1 MSPRHLTKLFSGV
14 EVKSILHNCLNI
26 SLKIPAQQLRSSGKT
41 NFQFEKMASST
52 GERVLVY
59 LKNEQ
64 NSSFEKAHFTQCI
77 IDYIDKLSK
86 DGVCQGMVE
95 LKNNKLYISS
105 VKGETKNAV
114 KFKHPPFCPIHH
126 LSEENKASLPSE
138 IYSRGIDCG
147 AAVILE
153 SGDGMV
159 FLTRRGDN
167 LRTFP
172 GIWVPP
178 GGHIEQ
184 NETLLEAG
192 LRELKEETGL
202 HITPDMCHLDTVHIL
217 AVWESVFPP
226 KLSLGQSKRH
236 HAVVYLHAKLKSRY
250 TSGKLNEEVKIDP
263 AEVGACA
270 WFDRSKVKA
279 IVAAREEGRQQDAGQ
294 EVSDRFS
301 AIVLDDNNQ
310 QKEEMLPFKDLLKI
324 SGDIK
329 DQKGR
334 VSTGTKF
341 ALEEWLDWK
350 H

>member
-1 MSPRHLTKLFSGV
+1 MSPRQFSRLVPILQHTKSSLPSSVRFSV
-14 EVKSILHNCLNI
+14 TYSTRRVQTSTRV
-26 SLKIPAQQLRSSGKT
+26 S
-41 NFQFEKMASST
+41 FQFDKMASTS

-59 LKNEQ
+59 LENQ
-64 NSSFEKAHFTQCI
+64 QSGSFTKAHFTECI
-77 IDYIDKLSK
+77 VDFIDKQNK
-86 DGVCQGMVE
+86 EGVCLGLVE
-95 LKNNKLYISS
+95 LRDGKLHISS
-105 VKGETKNAV
+105 ADKDNKDTVKI
-114 KFKHPPFCPIHH
+114 KHPPFCPIHH
-126 LSEENKASLPSE
+126 MTDENKSSLPPD

-153 SGDGMV
+153 SGDGQI
-159 FLTRRGDN
+159 FLTRRGDH

-202 HITPDMCHLDTVHIL
+202 HITPDMCHLDTVHVL

-226 KLSLGQSKRH
+226 KLTLGQSKRH
-236 HAVVYLHAKLKSRY
+236 HAVVYLHAKLKSKY
-250 TSGKLNEEVKIDP
+250 TVHSLNSEVKIDP
-263 AEVGACA
+263 GEVGACA

-279 IVAAREEGRQQDAGQ
+279 IVSAREETAQQKDF
-294 EVSDRFS
+294 EKVCDTFS
-301 AIVLDDNNQ
+301 AIVLDDDNK
-310 QKEEMLPFKDLLKI
+310 QKEQQLPFEDLLKT
-324 SGDIK
+324 SGDTK

-341 ALEEWLDWK
+341 ALEEWLAV
-350 H
+350 